1 MSYPIVKPCLDT
13 SENDIVES
21 LFTPCLSWATRYDRA
36 VGFFTSGW
44 LEANI
49 VGMSSFISQN
59 GHMRLITSPI
69 ISNADLDAIINSQD
83 EKSAYAKFEA
93 AVLVNVE
100 NLATEMKKDLLNAFS
115 WMIFDGIIELKFA
128 IPYKKL
134 DDGLFHT
141 KFGIFYNGDDAI
153 SFSGSLND
161 SMHGLKNFED
171 IKVFSTWSGNELYVS
186 ADIRRFE
193 RIWKGEDSNLKI
205 FNISQAIK
213 NKIFTLRTDERP
225 YSQPQQAHDKWIHQ
239 DLAVEKFI
247 EKEHGILAMATGTGK
262 TVTAMK
268 IIRKLFN
275 DNLIK
280 RVIITMYGNDLMDQ
294 WAKQIRE
301 NFSDKAI
308 YYQYGS
314 EKKMTGFVLHPDNA
328 ILLISRDAEY
338 LTKLLDALDKMPGT
352 YKQDTLFIFDEVH
365 GAGSNS
371 FVKHLAGRISPYRYR
386 LGLSATPER
395 EYDEDGN
402 EFIAQEIGEVI
413 FEFTI
418 KDAIEK
424 NILCEFDYVPLPYA
438 LTEEEKRKKR
448 NIIAYYSG
456 KRERGETFNLNEEY
470 TQLAAVNKSAIDK
483 IVQFKKYITEH
494 LELLNNCIIFVYSK
508 EYGERLQEV
517 LINYCPQYHTYY
529 ADDEKIHLEN
539 FASGITNCLLT
550 CKKISEGIDISSVS
564 HIFLFASDRSR
575 LVTTQRIGRALRI
588 DRNNPNK
595 RAVVVDF
602 IIESQADDDLSA
614 DGQRMAWLEELAQI
628 RRKTNEN

>member
-1 MSYPIVKPCLDT
+1 MSYPNVKPCLDT
-13 SENDIVES
+13 SEDDLVES
-21 LFTPCLSWATRYDRA
+21 LFTPCLSWAARYDRA

-44 LEANI
+44 LECNI
-49 VGMSSFISQN
+49 VGMSNFASRN

-69 ISNADLDAIINSQD
+69 VSNSDLDAIINSQD
-83 EKSAYAKFEA
+83 EKSAYAKFEE
-93 AVLVNVE
+93 AVLSNVE

-128 IPYKKL
+128 IPQKKL

-141 KFGIFYNGDDAI
+141 KFGVFYNDEDAI

-161 SMHGLKNFED
+161 STQGLRNFED
-171 IKVFSTWSGNELYVS
+171 IKVFSTWSGNEMYVS

-193 RIWKGEDSNLKI
+193 RIWKGEDGNLKV

-225 YSQPQQAHDKWIHQ
+225 YSQSKQDNDKWIHQ
-239 DLAVEKFI
+239 DLAVAKFI

-280 RVIITMYGNDLMDQ
+280 RVIITMYGNDLLDQ

-301 NFSDKAI
+301 NFSDKTI

-314 EKKMTGFVLHPDNA
+314 EKMMTSFVIHPDNA
-328 ILLISRDAEY
+328 ILLISRDVGY
-338 LTKLLDALDKMPGT
+338 LTKLLDVLDKLPGA

-371 FVKHLAGRISPYRYR
+371 FVKNLAGRISPYRYR

-395 EYDEDGN
+395 EYDDDGN
-402 EFIAQEIGEVI
+402 EFIANEIGDVI
-413 FEFTI
+413 FKFTL

-424 NILCEFDYVPLPYA
+424 GILCEFDYIPLKYE
-438 LTEEEKRKKR
+438 LTEDEKRQKR
-448 NIIAYYSG
+448 NIIAAFNA
-456 KRERGETFNLNEEY
+456 KKKNGEPVNNNDLYNRLSF
-470 TQLAAVNKSAIDK
+470 VNKTAENK
-483 IVQFKKYITEH
+483 LYEFEQFIKNHT
-494 LELLNNCIIFVYSK
+494 ELLSKCIIFVQTM
-508 EYGERLQEV
+508 EYGLRLQEI
-517 LINYCPQYHTYY
+517 LIKYCPQYHTYY

-539 FASGITNCLLT
+539 FATGITNCLLT
-550 CKKISEGIDISSVS
+550 CKKVSEGIDISSVS

-602 IIESQADDDLSA
+602 IIESQADDDLST
-614 DGQRMAWLEELAQI
+614 DGQRRAWLEELAQI